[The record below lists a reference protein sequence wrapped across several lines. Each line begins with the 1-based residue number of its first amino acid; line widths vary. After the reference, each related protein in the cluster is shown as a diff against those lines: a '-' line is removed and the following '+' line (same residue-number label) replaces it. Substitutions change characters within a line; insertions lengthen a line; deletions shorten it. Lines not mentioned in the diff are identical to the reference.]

1 MKKMQCCSPTFA
13 SVATVIGRVED
24 YFLQAHHH
32 GCRGQDLLVCAEG
45 EKVVHVDSE
54 GIVWCRI
61 HAQLDHLSD
70 DVPYVHFCWPT
81 MMMVMSLSWQAMP
94 SHPWRSYQSER
105 WNTSDQITSKS
116 LIHCSYHIVFQEDLK
131 Q

>member
-1 MKKMQCCSPTFA
+1 MPLKHQVLPPLSADATPKIGSCKRFALILVRIKMKKMQCCSPTFA

-70 DVPYVHFCWPT
+70 DVPYVHFC
-81 MMMVMSLSWQAMP
+81 
-94 SHPWRSYQSER
+94 
-105 WNTSDQITSKS
+105 
-116 LIHCSYHIVFQEDLK
+116 
-131 Q
+131 